1 MTATQDLDE
10 KIRLGKAIL
19 ASQADNL
26 WVIGTVGEVPLPMPR
41 SNKLRNFPERGGH
54 DWSIGSWTGP
64 QHPSQFY
71 LVQESVALRW
81 RSKAFALSAACA

>member
-26 WVIGTVGEVPLPMPR
+26 WVIGTVGEVR
-41 SNKLRNFPERGGH
+41 SSAG
-54 DWSIGSWTGP
+54 TG
-64 QHPSQFY
+64 
-71 LVQESVALRW
+71 
-81 RSKAFALSAACA
+81 